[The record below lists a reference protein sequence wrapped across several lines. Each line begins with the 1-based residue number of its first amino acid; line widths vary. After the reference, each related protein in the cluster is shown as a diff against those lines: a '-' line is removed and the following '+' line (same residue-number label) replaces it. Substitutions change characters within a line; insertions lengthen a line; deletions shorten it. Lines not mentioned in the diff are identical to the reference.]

1 MTTAYTESEERQ
13 ELRKAVA
20 QLGAKYGAK
29 YLLEKVRNDEKTTEL
44 WLEAGR
50 LGYLGVA
57 IGEEYGGGGGDLGDL
72 AAVGEELAASG
83 APLLMTVV
91 SPAIVG
97 TTIAEFGTEEQKR
110 RWLPGIADGTLV
122 AAFAITEPDAG
133 SNSHRIV
140 TTATKQDDG
149 SWRLSG
155 HKTFISGVDEAQYI
169 LVVGRTS
176 DARTGNL
183 KPVLFLVPTDAE
195 GLTFQRIEM
204 GIVSPEKQFTLFL
217 DDIHLPADA
226 LIGEEDAAMAQLFA
240 GLIPERIMAGA
251 FAIGLGRF
259 AMKKA
264 VEYAKVRKVFGDT
277 PIGAH
282 QAIAHPLAKSHVE
295 LELARLMLQKAA
307 ALHAA
312 GDHLGSGEAANMAK
326 YAAAEAAI
334 AALENAI
341 QTHGGNGLAEEY
353 ELVQLLGPARLMRIA
368 PVSREMILNYV
379 AQFSLGLPKSY

>member
-1 MTTAYTESEERQ
+1 MTAYTESAERQ

-29 YLLEKVRNDEKTTEL
+29 YVLEKARNDERTTDL

-57 IGEEYGGGGGDLGDL
+57 IPEEYGGGGGDLGDL

-122 AAFAITEPDAG
+122 SAFAITEPDAG

-140 TTATKQDDG
+140 TTATKQPDG

-176 DARTGNL
+176 DAKTGAL
-183 KPVLFLVPTDAE
+183 RPALFLVPTDAD
-195 GLTFQRIEM
+195 GLTFQRIDM
-204 GIVSPEKQFTLFL
+204 GIVSAEKQFTLFL

-259 AMKKA
+259 AMNKA
-264 VEYAKVRKVFGDT
+264 VQYAQGRKVFGDT

-282 QAIAHPLAKSHVE
+282 QAIAHPLAKSHIE

-334 AALENAI
+334 SALENAI

-353 ELVQLLGPARLMRIA
+353 ELVQLLGPALLMRVA